1 MTSRAFSEVSEDEGK
16 DEDVMM
22 CGPDD
27 TTRLKK
33 EVEDLKRQIHHTEK
47 RTRKQDKELDK
58 LRKELSNAHKMTSE
72 QLSEIATL
80 QSHSKKAEDLITT
93 IEGHMNCHIC
103 MDILARPY
111 GLSPCGHVDPIHSW
125 ANSQPIVQ
133 RKKICP
139 VCRTHIRTRPIP
151 LFVVKSVAAALE
163 KHKAGTPGALPPR
176 DSPPP
181 EVDPWKGIFTKNA
194 GMDNNDGDEDDG
206 DDEDEEDQ
214 WSSDGEGYGG
224 YGSEYDDDS
233 DDEEYQGSWVH
244 PHWEPPNGQLSPR
257 DYAYLDDVE
266 GEELSMLRRGCTL
279 QMIHLFQLRYDHGEG
294 LQALVDGDNTV
305 HLGWNVSLLD
315 HDASGEE
322 FMDWITRDIH
332 ERPERWERVDHDDGT
347 WSAWKLV
354 RVERDQEY
362 DDSDSDAW
370 FDGLLS
376 GDELDFL

>member
-1 MTSRAFSEVSEDEGK
+1 MHGRSSQTVWVRCHVFTLKNQTQRLTSVS
-16 DEDVMM
+16 
-22 CGPDD
+22 
-27 TTRLKK
+27 
-33 EVEDLKRQIHHTEK
+33 
-47 RTRKQDKELDK
+47 
-58 LRKELSNAHKMTSE
+58 
-72 QLSEIATL
+72 
-80 QSHSKKAEDLITT
+80 
-93 IEGHMNCHIC
+93 
-103 MDILARPY
+103 LA
-111 GLSPCGHVDPIHSW
+111 PCGHVCCMVCLQEWFRNAAANHIHGW
-125 ANSQPIVQ
+125 ANSQPVVR

-151 LFVVKSVAAALE
+151 LFVVKSVANALE

-194 GMDNNDGDEDDG
+194 GMDNDMDEDDG
-206 DDEDEEDQ
+206 DDDDEDDQ
-214 WSSDGEGYGG
+214 WSSEGEGYGG

-233 DDEEYQGSWVH
+233 DDEEYTGGWVH

-305 HLGWNVSLLD
+305 HLGWNVNLLE

-332 ERPERWERVDHDDGT
+332 ERPERWERIDNDDGT
-347 WSAWKLV
+347 WSAWRLI
-354 RVERDQEY
+354 RAERDQEY